1 MNTEPAN
8 SQLPAIPA
16 RPSWEQRILEL
27 REEEW
32 QAHRECLDAASECLK
47 RYKAGPHRAVS
58 LRDIARLLELASKLG
73 RLATGADSAAATVG
87 NYEDPQLIA
96 ELQRQLDQVF
106 SEPIDIEGVPEPTP
120 VFNTSSA
127 RLERL

>member
-1 MNTEPAN
+1 MNTDPTN
-8 SQLPAIPA
+8 SQLPAVPQP
-16 RPSWEQRILEL
+16 RPSWEHRILEL

-73 RLATGADSAAATVG
+73 RLATGADSTAALG
-87 NYEDPQLIA
+87 SYEDPQLIA
-96 ELQRQLDQVF
+96 EFQRQLDQVF
-106 SEPIDIEGVPEPTP
+106 NEPIDIPSEQIPTTP
-120 VFNTSSA
+120 T
-127 RLERL
+127 L